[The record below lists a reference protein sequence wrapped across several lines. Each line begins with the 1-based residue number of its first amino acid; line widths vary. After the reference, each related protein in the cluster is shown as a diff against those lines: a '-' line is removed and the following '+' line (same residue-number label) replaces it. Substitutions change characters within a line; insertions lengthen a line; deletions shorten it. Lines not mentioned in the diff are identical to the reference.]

1 MTSVLAVLTVAS
13 ALAQSRPPYP
23 WESREPAEPSVRV
36 SLRGVAETWDDSA
49 IGTVYRTGMFAP
61 GVAIGMPLAGPVALE
76 VEGAYR
82 RIKPR
87 DGTASAGL
95 DARMEVVPLVLTADL
110 ALKRAPRWTWS
121 VGAGP
126 SLTVFAERHPENI
139 AYTRETSDAADSAED
154 STNTGPTSVVR
165 GARLG
170 LEARTR
176 VAIDTG
182 LFEPSRIPG
191 IAGPSGLDVELFA
204 ARRFTRPGAPGLQLG
219 AWRLG
224 VGVAFR
230 L

>member
-1 MTSVLAVLTVAS
+1 MSLLT
-13 ALAQSRPPYP
+13 ALLLPAALGQPLSEP
-23 WESREPAEPSVRV
+23 WKPREPPEPTVHIA
-36 SLRGVAETWDDSA
+36 LRGLAETWDDSS

-61 GVAIGMPLAGPVALE
+61 GAAIGLPITGPISVE
-76 VEGAYR
+76 IEGAYR

-87 DGTASAGL
+87 DGTASDGL
-95 DARMEVVPLVLTADL
+95 DARMEVVPLVLTADF

-121 VGAGP
+121 AGLGP
-126 SLTVFAERHPENI
+126 SLTVFAERHPENV
-139 AYTRETSDAADSAED
+139 ALTVPEDPTTGAEG
-154 STNTGPTSVVR
+154 TNVVR

-182 LFEPSRIPG
+182 IFEPETIPG
-191 IAGPSGLDVELFA
+191 VSSGPSGLDVEIIA